1 MLSLGSHGLM
11 GASAPAETAGDALD
25 ALLSASAAADSSAMR
40 RDEASLVCAVCRD
53 GEWDDENEIIVCEDC
68 SAAAHLTCYGVLS
81 VPDGAWRC
89 HACAWRRGGGAAASS
104 SSSSSSGAAVTCL
117 ICQRGGGL
125 LKPLTVS
132 ESPSLSSAAGEPPA
146 AWAHMLCA
154 LTSSAVVVRRAP
166 LLDQL
171 ALAPGVQPLLSGD
184 GRASCSFCDRGSPVA
199 GGVLRCA
206 AAGCRASFH
215 AMCAADAGCRLDLCV
230 RPADGADRRA
240 YCSAHQAKAASCA
253 RGDGFDENDVLG
265 IFNGVGAAAAMFAR
279 VRAAAR
285 HGAQSRTHHFSCART
300 HTRRHR
306 QLARVAVQVGVW
318 RRRRWNNVGGGGAGG
333 GNASRPRSNLGR

>member
-1 MLSLGSHGLM
+1 MLSLGSS
-11 GASAPAETAGDALD
+11 GAAAASDPVKRGGDAL
-25 ALLSASAAADSSAMR
+25 AEAAAADSSALR
-40 RDEASLVCAVCRD
+40 RDESLLVCAVCRD

-68 SAAAHLTCYGVLS
+68 GAAAHLTCYGVLS

-89 HACAWRRGGGAAASS
+89 HACAWRRGGGAAAASSSS
-104 SSSSSSGAAVTCL
+104 SSSSSSGSSGGAVTCL

-125 LKPLTVS
+125 LKPLSVS
-132 ESPSLSSAAGEPPA
+132 ESPSLSAAAGEPPA

-184 GRASCSFCDRGSPVA
+184 GRAACGFCDRGSPVT

-215 AMCAADAGCRLDLCV
+215 ATCAADAGCRLDLCV

-240 YCSAHQAKAASCA
+240 YCSAHQAKAAACA

-265 IFNGVGAAAAMFAR
+265 IFNGVGAVIAISRTRAAR
-279 VRAAAR
+279 VLLASPRTYQFFFTRAPLQA
-285 HGAQSRTHHFSCART
+285 
-300 HTRRHR
+300 
-306 QLARVAVQVGVW
+306 
-318 RRRRWNNVGGGGAGG
+318 
-333 GNASRPRSNLGR
+333 P